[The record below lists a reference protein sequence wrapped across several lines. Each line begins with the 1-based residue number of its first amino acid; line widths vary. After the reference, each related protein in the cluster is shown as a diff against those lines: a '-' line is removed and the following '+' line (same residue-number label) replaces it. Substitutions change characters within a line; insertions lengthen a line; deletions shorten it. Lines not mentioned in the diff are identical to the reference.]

1 MTTRKQVV
9 IVGAGPSGLAT
20 AACLNSFS
28 IPNIILEKEDC
39 AGSLWKKRTY
49 DRLKLH
55 LAKQF
60 CALPHFPFPKS
71 TKTFI
76 PKNDFIQY
84 LDHYVA
90 HFNLMPIYHTIV
102 ESASFD
108 ERSQTWSIE
117 ARNRVTGKVEV
128 YTAMFLVIATGENS
142 EGFIP
147 DIPGLESFPG
157 EVIHSS
163 YYKSGKL
170 YTNNEVLVVGS
181 GNSGMEIAFDLSNHG
196 ARTSIAIRS
205 PFNVMTKELIRLGM
219 VLAKYLPIRLIDS
232 LLLMVSKFKYG
243 DLSKYGLVRP
253 DLGPLSLKAA
263 TGRSA
268 VIDVGTVARIKSGE
282 IQVVK
287 EPIHITGN
295 EVTFSDGKSYQFDA
309 IIFATGYKS
318 TANTWLKDYDFILNK
333 DGFPKQE
340 FPNHWKGING
350 LYFAGM
356 ARRGLQGVSM
366 DAQNITIDIAEIVNG
381 SNGAP

>member
-1 MTTRKQVV
+1 MRKQVV

-20 AACLNSFS
+20 AACLNSLC
-28 IPNIILEKEDC
+28 IPNIMLEKEDC
-39 AGSLWKKRTY
+39 AASLWKKRTY

-71 TKTFI
+71 TATFV
-76 PKNDFIQY
+76 PKNDFIRY
-84 LDHYVA
+84 VDNYVA
-90 HFNLMPIYHTIV
+90 YFNLMPIYHTTV

-108 ERSQTWSIE
+108 ERSKTWSIE
-117 ARNRVTGKVEV
+117 ARNGVTGKVDV
-128 YTAMFLVIATGENS
+128 YTAMFLVIASGENS

-170 YTNNEVLVVGS
+170 YNDEKVLVVGS
-181 GNSGMEIAFDLSNHG
+181 GNSGMEIAFDLSNYG
-196 ARTSIAIRS
+196 AQTSITIRS
-205 PFNVMTKELIRLGM
+205 PLNVMPKEYIRLGM
-219 VLAKYLPIRLIDS
+219 VLAKYLPIRFVDC
-232 LLLMVSKFKYG
+232 LLLMLSKLKFG
-243 DLSKYGLVRP
+243 DLSNYGIVTP
-253 DLGPLSLKAA
+253 NMGPLADKAA

-268 VIDVGTVARIKSGE
+268 VIDVGTIAKIKSGE

-287 EPIHITGN
+287 EPLRITGN
-295 EVTFSDGKSYQFDA
+295 EVAFSDGKSYHFDA

-318 TANTWLKDYDFILNK
+318 ITNTWLKDYDFILNK
-333 DGFPKQE
+333 DGFPKQQ
-340 FPNHWKGING
+340 FPNHWKGKNG
-350 LYFAGM
+350 LYCVGL

-366 DAQNITIDIAEIVNG
+366 DAQNIANDIAEIVNG